1 MAQKANHSSELPS
14 YTDLSASWRHDMRK
28 VVATYLDT
36 SERLAKGTLGF
47 YEKSTAW
54 ASNTPWAPLFK
65 MQTDIA
71 NQFIDNSVNLAR
83 QLWQIEEKAVQKVE
97 EAMKSMPKDQ

>member
-1 MAQKANHSSELPS
+1 MAQKADHSSESTP
-14 YTDLSASWRHDMRK
+14 YTDPSASWRHDVRK
-28 VVATYLDT
+28 VVASYLDT

-65 MQTDIA
+65 MQSDMA
-71 NQFIDNSVNLAR
+71 NQFIDNLVNLAR
-83 QLWQIEEKAVQKVE
+83 QSWQTEGQAVRKVE
-97 EAMKSMPKDQ
+97 EAVK

>member
-1 MAQKANHSSELPS
+1 MAQKATHASESLS
-14 YTDLSASWRHDMRK
+14 YTDASAAWRHDMRK

-36 SERLAKGTLGF
+36 SERLAKGTIGF

-54 ASNTPWAPLFK
+54 ASNTPFAPLFK
-65 MQTDIA
+65 IQTDIA
-71 NQFIDNSVNLAR
+71 NQVVDNSVNLAR

-97 EAMKSMPKDQ
+97 EAMK